1 METRVHLPR
10 AGVHERAVAQFG
22 SASALGAECRR
33 FKSCQPDKK
42 PGVPMVL
49 PLGIPGFND
58 CAHKRNSDA
67 THVVVGAQI
76 IHSMQDL
83 VCVDQRSDDDQ
94 RAENAP

>member
-1 METRVHLPR
+1 MPCPNI
-10 AGVHERAVAQFG
+10 
-22 SASALGAECRR
+22 AECRR

-76 IHSMQDL
+76 IHGMQDL
-83 VCVDQRSDDDQ
+83 VCVDQRPDDDQ